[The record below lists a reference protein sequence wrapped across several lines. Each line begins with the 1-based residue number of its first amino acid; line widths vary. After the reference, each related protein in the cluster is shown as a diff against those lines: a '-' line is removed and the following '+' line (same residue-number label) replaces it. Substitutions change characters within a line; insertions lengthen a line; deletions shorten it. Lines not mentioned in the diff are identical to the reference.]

1 MNKSAKA
8 EKLRSGFTTGIIDGK
23 EENLLNLDATIKAG
37 LCVAGDATSIDSI
50 NISGMAKLYREELL
64 TYFVHKDEIKY
75 KMYTNIL
82 NCTDITKVTNG
93 MLFNE
98 DLTKQL
104 LYAIRYGELVAK
116 KTTSPL
122 NNEIKQLK
130 QDYDNLERKEA
141 HTNILW
147 NSAIQNE
154 ARANNELSKC
164 KKKHDKEIRV
174 LEHKIADLEKELE
187 ELKSK

>member
-8 EKLRSGFTTGIIDGK
+8 EQLRSGYTMGIIDG
-23 EENLLNLDATIKAG
+23 EEQALMNLDAVLKTG
-37 LCVAGDATSIDSI
+37 LCIAGDTTGIDI
-50 NISGMAKLYREELL
+50 LGVVQLHKEGLL
-64 TYFVHKDEIKY
+64 NYFLGKDDIKY

-82 NCTDITKVTNG
+82 NCDDTVKVTNG

-116 KTTSPL
+116 KVISPL
-122 NNEIKQLK
+122 NNQINKLK
-130 QDYDNLERKEA
+130 QDYDNMERKEA
-141 HTNILW
+141 QTNILW

-154 ARANNELSKC
+154 ARANTELSKC

-174 LEHKIADLEKELE
+174 LEHKIADLEKELAQ
-187 ELKSK
+187 LKSK

>member
-8 EKLRSGFTTGIIDGK
+8 EKLRNGYTMGIIDG
-23 EENLLNLDATIKAG
+23 EEQALMNLDAVLKTG
-37 LCVAGDATSIDSI
+37 LCVAGEPTGIDI
-50 NISGMAKLYREELL
+50 LGVVQLHREGLL
-64 TYFVHKDEIKY
+64 NYFLDIDEIKY

-82 NCTDITKVTNG
+82 NCTDLVKVTNG

-164 KKKHDKEIRV
+164 KKKHDKEIRI

>member
-23 EENLLNLDATIKAG
+23 EENLLNLDAVLKTG
-37 LCVAGDATSIDSI
+37 LCIAGEPTGIDI
-50 NISGMAKLYREELL
+50 LGMGQLYREELL

-82 NCTDITKVTNG
+82 NCTDMTKVTNG
-93 MLFNE
+93 MLFAE
-98 DLTKQL
+98 DITKQL

-154 ARANNELSKC
+154 ARANTELSKC